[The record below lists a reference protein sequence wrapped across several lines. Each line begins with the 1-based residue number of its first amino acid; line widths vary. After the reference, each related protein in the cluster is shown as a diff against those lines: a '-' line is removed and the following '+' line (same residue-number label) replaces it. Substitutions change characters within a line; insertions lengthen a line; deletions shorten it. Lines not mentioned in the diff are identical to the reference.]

1 MVLIVNGNDYAYEL
15 EKLTSCFFQEE
26 AVKVLINGKLKDGGE
41 PSSDIL
47 NELPSVCV
55 STESLSLIHI

>member
-26 AVKVLINGKLKDGGE
+26 AVKVIIDGKLKDGEE
-41 PSSDIL
+41 PAPEIQIGRAH
-47 NELPSVCV
+47 V
-55 STESLSLIHI
+55 